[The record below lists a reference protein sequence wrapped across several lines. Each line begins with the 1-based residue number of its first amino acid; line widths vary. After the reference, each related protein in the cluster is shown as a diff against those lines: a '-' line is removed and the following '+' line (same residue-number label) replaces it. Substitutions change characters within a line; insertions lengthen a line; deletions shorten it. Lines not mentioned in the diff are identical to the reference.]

1 MNLLYAN
8 ILHILTEVLEHLN
21 ITYQS
26 FIVLFMFG
34 DKCLYKN
41 YFASVKMMSLI
52 LSKGA
57 ISSIQKNFW
66 NFAYAFYLSFKITYH
81 ACIVFLIMLSN
92 KYLYATIFV
101 WVKMISLI

>member
-41 YFASVKMMSLI
+41 YFA
-52 LSKGA
+52 
-57 ISSIQKNFW
+57 
-66 NFAYAFYLSFKITYH
+66 
-81 ACIVFLIMLSN
+81 
-92 KYLYATIFV
+92 
-101 WVKMISLI
+101 